1 MSTLALGSFVAFSGI
16 LLGTTAGL
24 RGSLRVQPL
33 QTAEAGSQP
42 A

>member
-1 MSTLALGSFVAFSGI
+1 VGSFVAVVGI

-33 QTAEAGSQP
+33 AVA
-42 A
+42 